1 MNLLLHAE
9 SRNLIRRLRQN
20 EVAPY
25 RVADPLGMLI
35 TLDDEIFEEL
45 GYFGALAEKKRRP
58 PAGSCSAVL
67 EWLNSSENR

>member
-20 EVAPY
+20 EAAPF
-25 RVADPLGMLI
+25 RVVDPLGMFI

-45 GYFGALAEKKRRP
+45 GYFGALTEKKCRP
-58 PAGSCSAVL
+58 VAGSCSTVL

>member
-20 EVAPY
+20 GVAACPA
-25 RVADPLGMLI
+25 ADPLDMLV

-45 GYFGALAEKKRRP
+45 GYFGALAEKEADRQ
-58 PAGSCSAVL
+58 GSVFR
-67 EWLNSSENR
+67 EWLDGVD